1 MGALTVLSVEVETLK
16 EILSLM
22 QELTQSERD
31 RLLRCGEEIARTMAS
46 KRADLRS
53 AASYGAT

>member
-1 MGALTVLSVEVETLK
+1 MALTVLSVEVETLK
-16 EILSLM
+16 EILLLM

-31 RLLRCGEEIARTMAS
+31 RLLCRGEEIARTMAS

>member
-1 MGALTVLSVEVETLK
+1 MTVLSVEVETLK
-16 EILSLM
+16 EILLLT

-31 RLLRCGEEIARTMAS
+31 RLLCRGEEIARTMAS

>member
-1 MGALTVLSVEVETLK
+1 MTVLSVEAETLK
-16 EILSLM
+16 EILLLM

-31 RLLRCGEEIARTMAS
+31 RLLCRGEEIARTMSS
-46 KRADLRS
+46 KRAYLRS